1 LQGQAYELSQNGLT
15 IAQVAEKLGVEN
27 DAANALINAGRD
39 VFHQRMQEHLLR
51 NKTKTTDE

>member
-39 VFHQRMQEHLLR
+39 VFHQRMQEHLRR